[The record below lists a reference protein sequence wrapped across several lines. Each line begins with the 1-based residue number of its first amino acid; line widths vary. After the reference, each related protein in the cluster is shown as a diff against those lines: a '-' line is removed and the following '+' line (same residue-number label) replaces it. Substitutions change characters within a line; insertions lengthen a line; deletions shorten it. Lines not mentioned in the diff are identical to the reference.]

1 MEVQNHGVLFEDNVI
16 RAITGLSKDEY
27 QNKLENAYTASM
39 DVVKGIESEADY
51 SIKVSKDGKSIGCG
65 DLLRF
70 MRHSRDGEFIMVVG
84 AWQQVTPTV
93 KRYDCIY
100 EFDIKPEYYKLLWG
114 GITEEAVLPFVDYVK
129 SIPPGKEGQ
138 LAHQRLWKQKRKET
152 YDTYGQG
159 LCKIDAKV
167 DSKKQRRVQAGLKIK
182 DLIATKEIT
191 HRKYETEY
199 KGIKL
204 PYEQDS
210 SPRQF
215 TQT

>member
-27 QNKLENAYTASM
+27 QTLLENAYTASM
-39 DVVKGIESEADY
+39 DVVKGIKSDTNY
-51 SIKVSKDGKSIGCG
+51 SVKVSKDAKSIGCG
-65 DLLRF
+65 DILRF
-70 MRHSRDGEFIMVVG
+70 MRHCRDGEFIMVVG
-84 AWQQVTPTV
+84 AWYQITPEI

-100 EFDIKPEYYKLLWG
+100 EFTITPTDYAKLWDR
-114 GITEEAVLPFVDYVK
+114 ITEEAVQPFVDYVR
-129 SIPPGKEGQ
+129 SIPPGKEAQ
-138 LAHQRLWKQKRKET
+138 MANRREWKQRRQAI

-159 LCKIDAKV
+159 LCAIDAKI
-167 DSKKQRRVQAGLKIK
+167 DSKNQRRVQCSVKIDK
-182 DLIATKEIT
+182 LIESGIAYS
-191 HRKYETEY
+191 KYETEY

-204 PYEQDS
+204 PYEQNS